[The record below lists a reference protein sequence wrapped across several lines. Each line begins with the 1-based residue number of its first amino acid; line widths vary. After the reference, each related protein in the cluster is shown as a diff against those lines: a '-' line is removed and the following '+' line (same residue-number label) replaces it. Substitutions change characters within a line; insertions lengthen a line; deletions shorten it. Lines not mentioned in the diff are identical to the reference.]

1 MSNRAT
7 RRRQKKNCS
16 RQSDNGAMSN
26 FLDTKKIDRM
36 ADDKM
41 MWVAMGLIGIAVL
54 VVIAYA
60 IYLGLRV

>member
-7 RRRQKKNCS
+7 RRRQKKNGG
-16 RQSDNGAMSN
+16 RQSDIGAMSN

-54 VVIAYA
+54 IVIAYA

>member
-7 RRRQKKNCS
+7 RRRQKKNGS
-16 RQSDNGAMSN
+16 RQSDIEAMSN
-26 FLDTKKIDRM
+26 FLDTKKINRM

-54 VVIAYA
+54 IVIAYA

>member
-7 RRRQKKNCS
+7 RRRQKKNGN
-16 RQSDNGAMSN
+16 RQSDIGAMSN

-54 VVIAYA
+54 IVIAYA

>member
-7 RRRQKKNCS
+7 RRRQKKNGR
-16 RQSDNGAMSN
+16 RQSDIGAMGSL
-26 FLDTKKIDRM
+26 LDTKQIDRM

-41 MWVAMGLIGIAVL
+41 IWVAMGLIGIAVL

-60 IYLGLRV
+60 IYLGFRV

>member
-7 RRRQKKNCS
+7 RRRQKKNGS
-16 RQSDNGAMSN
+16 RQSNIGAMSN
-26 FLDTKKIDRM
+26 FLDTKNIDRM

-41 MWVAMGLIGIAVL
+41 IWVAMGLIGIAVL
-54 VVIAYA
+54 VVIAYV

>member
-7 RRRQKKNCS
+7 RRRQKKNGS
-16 RQSDNGAMSN
+16 RKSNIGAMSN
-26 FLDTKKIDRM
+26 FLDTKNIDRM

-41 MWVAMGLIGIAVL
+41 IWVAMGLIGIAVL

>member
-7 RRRQKKNCS
+7 RRRQKKNGS
-16 RQSDNGAMSN
+16 RQSNIGAMSN
-26 FLDTKKIDRM
+26 FLGTKNIDRM

-41 MWVAMGLIGIAVL
+41 IWVAMGLIGIAVL
-54 VVIAYA
+54 VVIAYV